1 MRNHNHSFLR
11 FIIDTFLVVLL
22 IMLLLAPVYFITSL
36 KINNLNF
43 QAKVIESVAGI
54 KTNK

>member
-11 FIIDTFLVVLL
+11 FVIDSLLVIILVLL
-22 IMLLLAPVYFITSL
+22 ILAPIFLIASL
-36 KINNLNF
+36 KINNLNL

-54 KTNK
+54 KSKK